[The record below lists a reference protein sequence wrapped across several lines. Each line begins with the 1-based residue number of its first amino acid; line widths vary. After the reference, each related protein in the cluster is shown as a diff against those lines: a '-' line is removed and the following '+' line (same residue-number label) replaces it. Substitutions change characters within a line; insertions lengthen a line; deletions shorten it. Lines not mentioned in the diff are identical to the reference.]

1 MNFNDAIVKPFSTFE
16 AREEAFRQRIS
27 TLLPRTHAGPRV
39 FWKDFSRI
47 FDRRDGRQS
56 LKNVV
61 YTTANPRDC
70 LAFSTPRKVL
80 LAAGLQAGIARLKP
94 ASFLMD
100 VAHQFDLG
108 KNLDQPIR
116 SLSGGETVKL
126 ALAKVHILVD
136 AATDLALASPF
147 CWLDKD
153 NRVYLEGVVR
163 RYQQQRLPV
172 TLFTLTGEDNTQ
184 KITDNR
190 ELGANWFTP
199 VHFHL
204 TFNKVCLV
212 LGSTLGAFN
221 MPSPPRVR
229 INDFGAVLVSPCLW
243 SGGNGQGKS
252 LMAKVLSGATAYKGT
267 ALISV
272 GGKNR
277 QARLLFQDVI
287 TQTLLRSFDV
297 IRSQARHNGVERTDQ
312 IYKKIIS
319 GFNRLNFHD
328 QFSHSGPKRNEMST
342 LLETKAVLVAVRLAR
357 RPGAL
362 ILDEPDWG
370 LSQVAAKAFVA
381 AVVDVSHDLNVPVI
395 LITHKPWWNT
405 VTNSRVE
412 VLKSNVV
419 TAGDGRITS
428 FQVGFN
434 HVERN

>member
-1 MNFNDAIVKPFSTFE
+1 
-16 AREEAFRQRIS
+16 
-27 TLLPRTHAGPRV
+27 
-39 FWKDFSRI
+39 
-47 FDRRDGRQS
+47 
-56 LKNVV
+56 
-61 YTTANPRDC
+61 
-70 LAFSTPRKVL
+70 
-80 LAAGLQAGIARLKP
+80 
-94 ASFLMD
+94 
-100 VAHQFDLG
+100 
-108 KNLDQPIR
+108 
-116 SLSGGETVKL
+116 
-126 ALAKVHILVD
+126 
-136 AATDLALASPF
+136 
-147 CWLDKD
+147 
-153 NRVYLEGVVR
+153 
-163 RYQQQRLPV
+163 
-172 TLFTLTGEDNTQ
+172 
-184 KITDNR
+184 
-190 ELGANWFTP
+190 
-199 VHFHL
+199 
-204 TFNKVCLV
+204 
-212 LGSTLGAFN
+212 
-221 MPSPPRVR
+221 
-229 INDFGAVLVSPCLW
+229 
-243 SGGNGQGKS
+243 
-252 LMAKVLSGATAYKGT
+252 MAKVLSGATAYKGT

-297 IRSQARHNGVERTDQ
+297 IRSQARHNGIERTDQ